1 MGRVKYL
8 YEQLLQANGGNL
20 PPEATIED
28 LQRMEDLRIFEWYE
42 YDREQE
48 KSRLQFIESED
59 PTEITKIEDCK
70 KKFTNPEHKGK
81 QHKDCQ

>member
-8 YEQLLQANGGNL
+8 YERLLEANGGML

-28 LQRMEDLRIFEWYE
+28 LHRMEDLRIFEWQSYE
-42 YDREQE
+42 REQE
-48 KSRLQFIESED
+48 KKRLQFTESED
-59 PTEITKIEDCK
+59 SGETTKIEQVQE
-70 KKFTNPEHKGK
+70 KFTSPEHKGK

>member
-1 MGRVKYL
+1 MGRIKRL
-8 YEQLLQANGGNL
+8 YEQLLEANGGNL

-28 LQRMEDLRIFEWYE
+28 LQRMEDLRIFEWKE

-48 KSRLQFIESED
+48 KIRLQFNEPKDSR
-59 PTEITKIEDCK
+59 EIRKIKEVQE
-70 KKFTNPEHKGK
+70 KFIYPENKGK

>member
-1 MGRVKYL
+1 MGRIKRL
-8 YEQLLQANGGNL
+8 YEQLLEANGGNL

-28 LQRMEDLRIFEWYE
+28 LQRMEDLRIFEWKE

-48 KSRLQFIESED
+48 KIRLQFNEPKDSR
-59 PTEITKIEDCK
+59 EIGKIKEVQE
-70 KKFTNPEHKGK
+70 KFTYPEHKGK